1 MAFLTRT
8 DTASNIDRFYLARI
22 EPHLFGT
29 WPVLRE
35 WGRPARPA
43 PCASAATSHVM
54 KPAGKRHVK
63 RRLAHGLYRS

>member
-8 DTASNIDRFYLARI
+8 DTARNIDRFYLARI

-35 WGRPARPA
+35 WGRPGSPGTLRLSSYQPRHE
-43 PCASAATSHVM
+43 ASRRAAH
-54 KPAGKRHVK
+54 
-63 RRLAHGLYRS
+63 